1 MSRLFSRIYARL
13 DGFQRSRTWCAALSA
28 LITIAVMSIGI
39 AASRTASTLH
49 HDGELLVDALA
60 QASVIEKNA
69 VTNELLEQGT
79 VTVSGRA
86 YGSAELAPQW
96 KAAFA
101 ESGRI
106 ERVTEVAAM
115 LLSTRI
121 PAWLPGLF
129 IDDPQATIWASVG
142 VVVFLNLLIWSGL
155 FFQGLVTI
163 LLAGVAGGFAWYAG
177 ERNLSIAL
185 LGVPL
190 AMLAFFLAI
199 RIVLVAFDRRIGML
213 AVASTVIRE
222 AMSQRIAIAFA
233 FVAIGVIPI
242 LPMTLDET
250 APLRYQVQTFLSTSL
265 GVSFGVTAVMTLLLG
280 CATVAFEI
288 RDRQAWMTM
297 VKPISRG
304 RWLLGKCLG
313 IFAIDAVFLLVA
325 TLAAYACL
333 LEIRTRPAQDIFD
346 AVAVSEEVLVARVGT
361 FPEYEPMASDRL
373 REMVEK
379 AIATDPA
386 IREDLDNNIRREID
400 VKRDLARQYQG
411 EWLKQQRSIAPG
423 AILEYTF
430 TGLGSVSRTTGALA
444 LRYKFYSGT
453 SDAHETYPVVFIFDG
468 EVGWT
473 DSKFIA
479 AQTNVL
485 PVPAKAIT
493 ADGTLKLRIQNAGF
507 DPDVG
512 ESGAFF
518 DGGSTIMF
526 DADGLELMHQ
536 VGGFESN
543 LLRAQLVNL
552 CKLAF
557 LAVLA
562 VCAASILSFP
572 VAALV
577 CFSIFASGS
586 IAPFLAV
593 SIAEYNIRTEDWAP
607 NAFEA
612 VIRTISTIVEFML
625 RPFGQAVSTA
635 SLVEGRLVS
644 WGSVARAF
652 ALIGVGWSLLAFIAG
667 LAAFRRKELA
677 IYSGQGG

>member
-1 MSRLFSRIYARL
+1 MSAFLSRLYDRL
-13 DGFQRSRTWCAALSA
+13 DGLQRNRLLCAVLSMVLTVA
-28 LITIAVMSIGI
+28 IMGLGLV
-39 AASRTASTLH
+39 ASSTASTLH
-49 HDGELLVDALA
+49 RDGELLVESLA
-60 QASVIEKNA
+60 TASLIEKNA

-79 VTVSGRA
+79 VTVDGRV
-86 YGSAELAPQW
+86 YGNRELATQW

-101 ESGRI
+101 SSGRI
-106 ERVTEVAAM
+106 ERLTEVAAM
-115 LLSTRI
+115 LLTTQI
-121 PAWLPGLF
+121 PAWLPGIF
-129 IDDPQATIWASVG
+129 IDDPQSSLWTAMA
-142 VVVFLNLLIWSGL
+142 VVVFFNLLVWSGL
-155 FFQGLVTI
+155 LFQGVVTI
-163 LLAGVAGGFAWYAG
+163 LFAGTAGGIAWWAG
-177 ERNLSIAL
+177 ERDWGVAL
-185 LGVPL
+185 LGLPL
-190 AMLAFFLAI
+190 AMLAFFLSI
-199 RIVLVAFDRRIGML
+199 RITLVLLDRRVGML

-222 AMSQRIAIAFA
+222 AMAQRIAVAFA
-233 FVAIGVIPI
+233 FVAIGVIPL
-242 LPMTLDET
+242 LPLTLND
-250 APLRYQVQTFLSTSL
+250 ASPLRYQVQTFLSTSL

-288 RDRQAWMTM
+288 RDRQAWLTM

-325 TLAAYACL
+325 TLTAYACL
-333 LEIRTRPAQDIFD
+333 LEVRTRPAQDIFD
-346 AVAVSEEVLVARVGT
+346 AVAVSDEVLVARVGT
-361 FPEYEPMASDRL
+361 FPDYQPMANDRL

-379 AIATDPA
+379 TIASDPA
-386 IREDLDNNIRREID
+386 IREDLDNNLRRELD

-411 EWLKQQRSIAPG
+411 DYLKQQRSIAPG
-423 AILEYTF
+423 AELAYTF
-430 TGLGSVSRTTGALA
+430 TGLDRVNRANTSLA
-444 LRYKFYSGT
+444 LRYKFYSGG
-453 SDAHETYPVVFIFDG
+453 SDSHETYPVVFVFDG
-468 EVGWT
+468 DVGWT
-473 DSKFIA
+473 DSKFVA

-485 PVPAKAIT
+485 PVPSSAIA

-507 DPDVG
+507 DPNAGG
-512 ESGAFF
+512 EGAFYP
-518 DGGSTIMF
+518 GGSTIMF

-543 LLRAQLVNL
+543 LMRAQLVNL

-593 SIAEYNIRTEDWAP
+593 SIAEYNIRSEDWAP

-612 VIRTISTIVEFML
+612 VVRSISTVVEFML
-625 RPFGQAVSTA
+625 RPFGQAVSTG
-635 SLVEGRLVS
+635 SLVEGRLVG
-644 WGSVARAF
+644 WGAVGRAF
-652 ALIGVGWSLLAFIAG
+652 ALISLGWSLLIFVAA